1 MAKFLHYDSF
11 LNQALRKLAD
21 CFCLS
26 LMWTLCCIPVI
37 TAGAA
42 TTALYYAA
50 TKAIRYDRGGIW
62 REYWSAFRSNFRQAT
77 LVWFLL
83 LGIGALIFLSIRSAW
98 LLYGAGRLSLAAVVL
113 LLVLAAH
120 VAMWASYLFPHLA
133 RFQTTVPQLLKN
145 CELMALMHFFR
156 SLALLALLAAA
167 VLGLLFA
174 PFSLLYVP
182 GLTAW
187 TSGYILERIFRK
199 YMSPED
205 RAAEEEKIRDAAP

>member
-1 MAKFLHYDSF
+1 MAKFLDYNGF
-11 LNQALRKLAD
+11 FNQMLRKLAD

-42 TTALYYAA
+42 TTALYYTA

-62 REYWSAFRSNFRQAT
+62 REYWSAFRSNFKQAT
-77 LVWFLL
+77 LVWLL
-83 LGIGALIFLSIRSAW
+83 MLGISALIFFSIRSAW
-98 LLYGAGRLSLAAVVL
+98 VLYGAGKLPLAAVVL
-113 LLVLAAH
+113 LMVLASH
-120 VAMWASYLFPHLA
+120 VAMWVCYLFPHLA

-145 CELMALMHFFR
+145 CQLMALMHFFW
-156 SLALLALLAAA
+156 SLALLALLAVA

-187 TSGYILERIFRK
+187 ASGYILERIFRK
-199 YMSPED
+199 YMAPED
-205 RAAEEEKIRDAAP
+205 LAAEEEKIRDAAP